1 MVQERFE
8 KIIKQ
13 GDPEV
18 MQVDYFASSAP
29 CEGDVVIRQNATDM
43 KFLDVYRYSST
54 YQIPL
59 PSGIGME
66 AAGVVEAV
74 GPGVTDPNESVP
86 VAYGGGFPA
95 AASWQSK

>member
-1 MVQERFE
+1 M
-8 KIIKQ
+8 
-13 GDPEV
+13 
-18 MQVDYFASSAP
+18 
-29 CEGDVVIRQNATDM
+29 
-43 KFLDVYRYSST
+43 L
-54 YQIPL
+54 L

-74 GPGVTDPNESVP
+74 GPGVTDSNEGVP